1 MESKSS
7 ECSRRAFF
15 KISGTAGMG
24 ALLSPLAADA
34 RDGFQGIDTFLTAG
48 EARVPTRIFGR
59 TGIPVS
65 ILALGG
71 MFDTGAN
78 QLILKQALRWGVT
91 YWDTADCYGH
101 GESEIGFGKYFA
113 KYPQD
118 RGKVFLVTK
127 SDSRD
132 PGGMSQLLARSLKRL
147 NTSYI
152 DLYFLHGVR
161 SIDELD
167 DHTRKWARKAKA
179 DGKIKLFGF
188 SAHRNMAEL
197 LAAAAK
203 RDYIDGIMLTYNFR
217 TMHAPEMKAAI
228 DACVQAGIGLTAM
241 KTQAGRSWLGGG
253 AEKAGAAMVETFI
266 QKGMTKH
273 QAKLKA
279 VWTNSHIAS
288 ICSQM
293 PDMTILKANV
303 AAAMDTAPLTSRQ
316 MRLLEQYAL
325 ETADQYCAGCGH
337 ICEAAVAGRVP
348 IGDIMR
354 FHMYRRSYG
363 RLDWAQE
370 HFHRLGPEV
379 HRCLAHT
386 DFAAAERC
394 CPQKMPIARL
404 MRQALEDFTPMLYKK
419 DGEIS

>member
-1 MESKSS
+1 MASHSKGW
-7 ECSRRAFF
+7 SRRDFF
-15 KISGTAGMG
+15 KITGTVGMG
-24 ALLSPLAADA
+24 ALLSPLTAGARVGSHETDPLLAADA
-34 RDGFQGIDTFLTAG
+34 
-48 EARVPTRIFGR
+48 ARVPTRIFGR
-59 TGIPVS
+59 TGIQVP

-91 YWDTADCYGH
+91 YWDTADCYGN
-101 GESEIGFGKYFA
+101 GESETGFGKYFA
-113 KYPQD
+113 KYPRD

-132 PGGMSQLLARSLKRL
+132 PDGMSRLLARSLKRL

-167 DHTRKWARKAKA
+167 DRTRKWAQKAKA

-197 LAAAAK
+197 LAGAAK
-203 RDYIDGIMLTYNFR
+203 LDYIDGIMLTYNFR
-217 TMHAPEMKAAI
+217 TMHAPEMKAAV
-228 DACVQAGIGLTAM
+228 DACVRAGIGLTAM
-241 KTQAGRSWLGGG
+241 KTQAERSWLGGG
-253 AEKAGAAMVETFI
+253 RTEEVGAELMESFMG
-266 QKGMTKH
+266 KGMTEH

-279 VWTNSHIAS
+279 VWTNPHIAS

-303 AAAMDTAPLTSRQ
+303 AAATDAAPLTSRQ
-316 MRLLEQYAL
+316 MRLFERYASD
-325 ETADQYCAGCGH
+325 TADQYCAGCGH
-337 ICEAAVAGRVP
+337 ICEAAAAGRVP

-354 FHMYRRSYG
+354 FHMYRQSYG
-363 RLDWAQE
+363 RLDWARERFQS
-370 HFHRLGPEV
+370 LGPEV
-379 HRCLAHT
+379 HRRLAHT
-386 DFAAAERC
+386 DFAAAEHR

-404 MRQALEDFTPMLYKK
+404 MQRALEDFT
-419 DGEIS
+419 

>member
-1 MESKSS
+1 MTSHSKKW
-7 ECSRRAFF
+7 SRRDFF
-15 KISGTAGMG
+15 KIAGTAGMG
-24 ALLSPLAADA
+24 AMLGPLTANSRVGSQGAGIGEPPTADA
-34 RDGFQGIDTFLTAG
+34 ARMPTRTFGRAGI
-48 EARVPTRIFGR
+48 RVP
-59 TGIPVS
+59 

-78 QLILKQALRWGVT
+78 QLVLKQALRWGVT
-91 YWDTADCYGH
+91 YWDTADCYGN
-101 GESEIGFGKYFA
+101 GESETGFGKYFA

-118 RGKVFLVTK
+118 RGKIFLVTK

-132 PGGMSQLLARSLKRL
+132 PDGMSRLLAQSLKRL

-161 SIDELD
+161 DIDELD
-167 DHTRKWARKAKA
+167 DRTRKWAQKAKA

-217 TMHAPEMKAAI
+217 IMHTPEMKAAM
-228 DACVQAGIGLTAM
+228 DSCAQAGIGLTAM
-241 KTQAGRSWLGGG
+241 KTQAERSWLGGG
-253 AEKAGAAMVETFI
+253 RDEKAGAEMVETFME
-266 QKGMTKH
+266 KGMTEH

-279 VWTNSHIAS
+279 VWTNPHIAS

-303 AAAMDTAPLTSRQ
+303 AAAMDTTPLTSGQ
-316 MRLLEQYAL
+316 MGLLEKYAE
-325 ETADQYCAGCGH
+325 ETAHQYCAGCGH

-354 FHMYRRSYG
+354 FHMYRESYG
-363 RLDWAQE
+363 RPDWARE
-370 HFHRLGPEV
+370 HFHRLGPDM
-379 HRCLAHT
+379 HRRLAET

-394 CPQKMPIARL
+394 CPRRMPIALL
-404 MRQALEDFTPMLYKK
+404 MRRAIEYFT
-419 DGEIS
+419 

>member
-1 MESKSS
+1 MASNSKRW
-7 ECSRRAFF
+7 SRRDFF
-15 KISGTAGMG
+15 RITGTAGIG
-24 ALLSPLAADA
+24 ALLSPLSAEA
-34 RDGFQGIDTFLTAG
+34 RVKSRGIDTLPSTV
-48 EARVPTRIFGR
+48 EARMPTRTFGR
-59 TGIPVS
+59 TGIQVP

-91 YWDTADCYGH
+91 YWDTADCYGN
-101 GESEIGFGKYFA
+101 GESETGFGKYFA

-132 PGGMSQLLARSLKRL
+132 PDEMSRMLARSLERL
-147 NTSYI
+147 NTTYI

-167 DHTRKWARKAKA
+167 DRTRKWARKAKT

-188 SAHRNMAEL
+188 STHRNMAEL

-203 RDYIDGIMLTYNFR
+203 LDYIDGIMLAYNFR
-217 TMHAPEMKAAI
+217 IMHEPEMKAGL

-241 KTQAGRSWLGGG
+241 KTQAKRSWLGGG
-253 AEKAGAAMVETFI
+253 RAEKAGAELVETFI
-266 QKGMTKH
+266 EKGMTEH

-279 VWTNSHIAS
+279 VWSNPRIAS

-316 MRLLEQYAL
+316 MHLLEPFAL
-325 ETADQYCAGCGH
+325 ETAHQYCAGCGH

-354 FHMYRRSYG
+354 FHMYRQSYG
-363 RLDWAQE
+363 RLDWARE
-370 HFHRLGPEV
+370 HFRSLGPAV
-379 HRCLAHT
+379 HRRLAQL
-386 DFAAAERC
+386 DYGPAERC

-404 MRQALEDFTPMLYKK
+404 MRQALEDFV
-419 DGEIS
+419 

>member
-1 MESKSS
+1 MASQPKR
-7 ECSRRAFF
+7 CSRRDFF
-15 KISGTAGMG
+15 KITGTAGIG
-24 ALLSPLAADA
+24 ALLSPMAA
-34 RDGFQGIDTFLTAG
+34 R
-48 EARVPTRIFGR
+48 ARVGSHGIGSTATSDETPMPTRTFGR
-59 TGIPVS
+59 TGIQVP

-91 YWDTADCYGH
+91 YWDTADCYGN
-101 GESEIGFGKYFA
+101 GESEIGLGKYFA
-113 KYPQD
+113 KYPED

-132 PGGMSQLLARSLKRL
+132 PDGMSRRLARSLKRL

-161 SIDELD
+161 KIDDLND
-167 DHTRKWARKAKA
+167 STRKWAQKAKA
-179 DGKIKLFGF
+179 EGKIKAFGF
-188 SAHRNMAEL
+188 STHRNMSEL
-197 LAAAAK
+197 LAGAAK
-203 RDYIDGIMLTYNFR
+203 LDYIDGIMLAYNFR
-217 TMHAPEMKAAI
+217 IMNTPEMKASI

-241 KTQAGRSWLGGG
+241 KTQAERSWLGGG
-253 AEKAGAAMVETFI
+253 QAERAGAELMETFI
-266 QKGMTKH
+266 EKGMTEH

-279 VWTNSHIAS
+279 VWTNPHIAS

-303 AAAMDTAPLTSRQ
+303 AAARVDAPLTSRQ
-316 MRLLEQYAL
+316 MELLEQYAL

-354 FHMYRRSYG
+354 FHMYRQSYG
-363 RLDWAQE
+363 RLDWAREYFQ
-370 HFHRLGPEV
+370 RLGPEV
-379 HRCLAHT
+379 HRRLAQT
-386 DFAAAERC
+386 DYAAAERR
-394 CPQKMPIARL
+394 CPQKMPVARL
-404 MRQALEDFTPMLYKK
+404 MQRALEDFA
-419 DGEIS
+419 